1 MRRATSPPALLVL
14 LLFMPL
20 LTVAQRS
27 GIGIKGGMLAS
38 HTRSGAYSSQ
48 YIPGATVGIYAPL
61 LGSARFE
68 LQPEVLFTA
77 LGSGHTSP
85 EEVRYTVRT
94 LYLQVPLSAKVYFSN
109 VINVQ
114 AGVQASML
122 IGAQQHADGDATD
135 ITDSYRPDEVALL
148 LGLGADLRTG
158 LDLTLRYHNGMTP
171 VLKDDDSLLP
181 RNQALIVTVGYRIV
195 SLKAPSRAGRGH

>member
-14 LLFMPL
+14 LLFVPL
-20 LTVAQRS
+20 LSVAQRS

-85 EEVRYTVRT
+85 DGERYSVRT

-122 IGAQQHADGDATD
+122 IGAQQHGAGDATD
-135 ITDSYRPDEVALL
+135 ITDSYRPDEVAIL

-171 VLKDDDSLLP
+171 VLQDDDSLFP
-181 RNQALIVTVGYRIV
+181 RNQALMFTVGYRIV
-195 SLKAPSRAGRGH
+195 SLKAPSLARRRR

>member
-114 AGVQASML
+114 AGLQASTPAEER
-122 IGAQQHADGDATD
+122 GAP
-135 ITDSYRPDEVALL
+135 RPCQVCLFL
-148 LGLGADLRTG
+148 VRT
-158 LDLTLRYHNGMTP
+158 TSCVINAPQSAKPP
-171 VLKDDDSLLP
+171 V
-181 RNQALIVTVGYRIV
+181 TC
-195 SLKAPSRAGRGH
+195 